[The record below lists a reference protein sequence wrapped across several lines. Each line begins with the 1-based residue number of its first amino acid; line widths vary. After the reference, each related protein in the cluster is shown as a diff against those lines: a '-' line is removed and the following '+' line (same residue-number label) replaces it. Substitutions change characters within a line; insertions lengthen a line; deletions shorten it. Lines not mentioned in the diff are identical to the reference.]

1 MVTMSPDCILKRD
14 RPAGKGAATPYLA
27 ALQGARLAI
36 CDEAPDDV
44 QLDEEAVKRVTGQ
57 TTIEAR
63 FLNANPVCFKP
74 THLPMLLTNSKPMI
88 NINDEA
94 VLRRLLVIPFD
105 LRFKTPEEMDQ
116 QDPTHRLMDKTLA
129 DKLLTCERQEQLL
142 AWLVRGAVAWHRDG
156 LPPAPARVKAAF
168 QEYKDDNDDLQKYLD
183 ESCEVGAGFEVKT
196 VQFAEEFN
204 KNTRKYS
211 QKKVSEMMKKKGFSS
226 KQSINFP
233 NRAMAYQGVRA
244 RPQTVFVDYD
254 DE

>member
-1 MVTMSPDCILKRD
+1 MGNGHHEPRLHPQERQTSRQGCCN
-14 RPAGKGAATPYLA
+14 TYLA
-27 ALQGARLAI
+27 ALKGARLAI

-74 THLPMLLTNSKPMI
+74 THLPMLLTNAKPMI

-142 AWLVRGAVAWHRDG
+142 VWLVRGAVAWHRDG
-156 LPPAPARVKAAF
+156 LPRP
-168 QEYKDDNDDLQKYLD
+168 LQKSRQL
-183 ESCEVGAGFEVKT
+183 SG
-196 VQFAEEFN
+196 VQG
-204 KNTRKYS
+204 R
-211 QKKVSEMMKKKGFSS
+211 Q
-226 KQSINFP
+226 
-233 NRAMAYQGVRA
+233 
-244 RPQTVFVDYD
+244 
-254 DE
+254 

>member
-1 MVTMSPDCILKRD
+1 M
-14 RPAGKGAATPYLA
+14 
-27 ALQGARLAI
+27 AI

-74 THLPMLLTNSKPMI
+74 THLPMLLTNAKPMI

-142 AWLVRGAVAWHRDG
+142 VWLVRGAVAW
-156 LPPAPARVKAAF
+156 PAPAPAKVKAAF
-168 QEYKDDNDDLQKYLD
+168 R
-183 ESCEVGAGFEVKT
+183 S
-196 VQFAEEFN
+196 
-204 KNTRKYS
+204 TRTT
-211 QKKVSEMMKKKGFSS
+211 MTTCR
-226 KQSINFP
+226 SIW
-233 NRAMAYQGVRA
+233 MSRA
-244 RPQTVFVDYD
+244 RLEQVLR
-254 DE
+254 